1 MLATVSLVIVAL
13 SLATSRTSDAQ
24 TSTATAVRWGVP
36 LPSVGG
42 VQAHMETDTPTAVTG
57 IPDPIVEVVTSNS
70 DTYALTSTGSVWVWG
85 ADALGEFGNGTM
97 KSFSDHPVQVEFPAG
112 VTIASLPSP
121 MPYNTSLAIDTDG
134 NIWGWGY
141 NEDDELCLSSQIL
154 LLPTMLPLTD
164 VTLAS
169 GAGDHMLYYS
179 QGQLYACGGNQYG
192 DLGDGTTTSSTTP
205 VLVEGLPD
213 EPVQALVSSWRNSGA
228 LMADGTY
235 YDWGYNEAGQLGN
248 GTTAFSTL
256 PVLVPLR
263 ATVTDVSLGGSS
275 GSNGQTLAILS
286 DGSIWA
292 WGQGGFGQ
300 LGDGLTANALS
311 PVPVT
316 VPVGVVF
323 SRVLSGGSTSYA
335 IDTTG
340 DLWAWGENNFGQLG
354 DGTSGSA
361 DAVLPISIGVFLT
374 QVSSTASN
382 VAGLSRPTPTVT
394 VTASPEPATTGPV
407 TYDVTVS
414 GSGATPTGTVS
425 VSDGNGGSCAISSL
439 DSSGSGS
446 CSITEPAGS
455 YTVTATYSGD
465 ANYSPA
471 EGTTSETVN
480 PAAPTVTVT
489 GLSNPATTGPVT
501 YDVTVTG
508 SGATPTGTVSVSDG
522 NGGSCAISS
531 LDSSGSGSCSITEP
545 AGSYTVTA
553 TYSGDANYGS
563 AVGTLIEAVEP
574 ASPTVSISESANP
587 AALGRVTYKVTV
599 TGVAGFTPTG
609 SVTVSD
615 GRRTCTIATLNTSG
629 MGSCNI
635 AEPAGTYTVTAS
647 YSGNANYVSA
657 TDTMSET
664 VNKAVPSVVV
674 SASPSPGTAGNVTYS
689 VTVGGET
696 RFERTGSVTVSDGT
710 RTCTM
715 TLSGDSGNCVITEPA
730 GMYAVTATYSG
741 NANYTSATGMTSE
754 SVHSARA
761 VWDAIAGRTWDPLG
775 FSAPEARR
783 PE

>member
-1 MLATVSLVIVAL
+1 
-13 SLATSRTSDAQ
+13 
-24 TSTATAVRWGVP
+24 
-36 LPSVGG
+36 
-42 VQAHMETDTPTAVTG
+42 
-57 IPDPIVEVVTSNS
+57 
-70 DTYALTSTGSVWVWG
+70 
-85 ADALGEFGNGTM
+85 M

-465 ANYSPA
+465 ANY
-471 EGTTSETVN
+471 
-480 PAAPTVTVT
+480 
-489 GLSNPATTGPVT
+489 
-501 YDVTVTG
+501 
-508 SGATPTGTVSVSDG
+508 
-522 NGGSCAISS
+522 
-531 LDSSGSGSCSITEP
+531 
-545 AGSYTVTA
+545 
-553 TYSGDANYGS
+553 GS

-629 MGSCNI
+629 IGSCNI